1 LSDPILI
8 TAALILGGLV
18 LLVVGGEYLVRGAV
32 AAARSFGVSPLMI
45 GLTLVAF
52 GTSTPE
58 LLTSVQAAIAGAPGV
73 AVGNVVGSNICN
85 ILLILGLTAV
95 IRPVFVEG
103 RAFRRDG
110 VALAV
115 ATAMGM
121 AVLLMDGLSRVTG
134 AIFLLALAAYV
145 VIAYRQERET
155 GGGAGVDE
163 DGDPLPAAPDRLY
176 MLRALGM
183 ALGGLLAVM
192 LGAKLLVDGAIDLAQ
207 MWGVSDTLI
216 GLTIVAVGT
225 SLPELVA
232 SAAAAL
238 RGQSDVAFGNI
249 VGSNL
254 YNIWAVLGGAAL
266 IHPFPVDAQI
276 MGFDAWVMLAATAL
290 LIGAAITGARVCRW
304 EGVLMLGGYAG
315 YVGWLAQTA

>member
-1 LSDPILI
+1 MSDPLLL
-8 TAALILGGLV
+8 TSALILGGLV
-18 LLVVGGEYLVRGAV
+18 LLVLGGEYLVRGAV
-32 AAARSFGVSPLMI
+32 AAARAFGVSPLMI

-58 LLTSVQAAIAGAPGV
+58 LLTSVQAALAGAPGV

-85 ILLILGLTAV
+85 ILLILGITAL
-95 IRPVFVEG
+95 IRPVLVEG
-103 RAFRRDG
+103 RSFRRDG
-110 VALAV
+110 LALAV
-115 ATAMGM
+115 ATGMGM
-121 AVLLMDGLSRVTG
+121 VVLLMDGLSRVTG
-134 AIFLLALAAYV
+134 AVFLLALAAYV
-145 VIAYRQERET
+145 VIAYRQERGA
-155 GGGAGVDE
+155 GGGAVDE
-163 DGDPLPAAPDRLY
+163 GEPLPAAPDRVY

-192 LGAKLLVDGAIDLAQ
+192 LGAKLLVDGAIDLAK

-266 IHPFPVDAQI
+266 IHPFPVDPQI

-290 LIGAAITGARVCRW
+290 LIGAAITGARVCRR
-304 EGVLMLGGYAG
+304 EGALMLGSYAV
-315 YVGWLAQTA
+315 YIGWLAQGA